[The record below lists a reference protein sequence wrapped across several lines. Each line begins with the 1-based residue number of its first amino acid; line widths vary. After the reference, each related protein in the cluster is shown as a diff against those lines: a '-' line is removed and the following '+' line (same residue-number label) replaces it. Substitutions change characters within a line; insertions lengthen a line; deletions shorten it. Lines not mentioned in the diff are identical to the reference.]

1 VASNWWLLLSATSSV
16 LFDQV
21 ALVDAIHHA
30 CLRDLTVGAVWAAV
44 AAVSSTVDQSKQA
57 PAAHPKLPSSVTKE
71 SDP

>member
-1 VASNWWLLLSATSSV
+1 V

-30 CLRDLTVGAVWAAV
+30 CLRDLTVGAAV